1 MMGIMRGVS
10 LKNVPLGAWIF
21 ATAAVVALVAGFV
34 TLAINGSDSA
44 ELRWLVLTLLN
55 VGGGAASVGGL
66 VYSGAAARNA
76 QVAAEQTNGA
86 LDARILAGAAK
97 ALEMQRAADIVPGGE
112 LRR

>member
-1 MMGIMRGVS
+1 M
-10 LKNVPLGAWIF
+10 KNVPIGAWIF
-21 ATAAVVALVAGFV
+21 ATVALVALVAGFV
-34 TLAINGSDSA
+34 LLTINGADTA

-86 LDARILAGAAK
+86 LDGRIQAGVMR
-97 ALEMQRAADIVPGGE
+97 ALEEQRAADVAPGGE
-112 LRR
+112 LRRG